1 MRRRESA
8 RLVGRAGPAWCVD
21 ILTLMPSQTPANAE
35 GARRG
40 EVRHLADHR
49 RLRRQR
55 STASVIKRDSSS

>member
-8 RLVGRAGPAWCVD
+8 RLVGRAALARSVD
-21 ILTLMPSQTPANAE
+21 ILTLMPAQTPANAE

-40 EVRHLADHR
+40 EVRHLSDR

-55 STASVIKRDSSS
+55 STASIIKQDSSS

>member
-8 RLVGRAGPAWCVD
+8 RLVGRAAPARSVD
-21 ILTLMPSQTPANAE
+21 ILTLMPAQTPANAE

-40 EVRHLADHR
+40 EVRHLSDHR

-55 STASVIKRDSSS
+55 STASIIKQDSSS